1 MKCKKCGAKLEKNA
15 VFCYKCGTKVK
26 SSALITSVEDAVRE
40 ALDGNEDGFSYL
52 YDKTYK
58 SKYYVALKYIKDE
71 DKVAD
76 VLQDSYIK
84 AFKKLD
90 TLKEPAKFDS
100 WLGMIVANKAKDY
113 LKVKNPVLFTDI
125 EQNDDDGNVINME
138 ELIIDESVDSNPEEK
153 YSKQETAELVNEL
166 LECLPNEQK
175 MCMIMFYFE
184 GLSIEEIATAL
195 DCSKNTVTSR
205 LNYGRKKI
213 KIKGEEL
220 EKKGYKLY
228 NLSPVTL
235 LVALM
240 HAQEGAFICGAG
252 AGAAG
257 AVVTAVATAG
267 AVGAS
272 SATGLLGMMTVK
284 VAATTIGLALFG
296 GAVAGAIM
304 LSKDK
309 KEATTEVK
317 VEATTEVTTEE
328 EVTTEK
334 VKVDADKELRKYLE
348 DELIP
353 KYKIY
358 DPGQTS
364 ADSEDM
370 CTTVTKYN
378 FNKDTL
384 SFDLDAIT
392 YVEAELYKEF
402 YKDNEDL
409 LIYTDYCGSTT
420 TSYENLDRSVLDLY
434 DYTGIYEADIKD
446 FDNDG
451 QSELLIVRRSIDE
464 NVKELQKDANR
475 YNIIG
480 LGWMYSNR
488 NSFISESS
496 NREGLVYTAELYEV
510 ESDKVSLS
518 KSQNLYADKDGMM
531 PTGQVYIMTIDNEE
545 KLITEAIP
553 LSYDMEK
560 KRSYYTVYSTKD
572 LQAEKYIYGRSQH
585 IYSEE
590 TGRDK
595 VHDSCDQIYTVT
607 DIKTGNDTEYYIPAD
622 EVRFDR
628 YYDTLRYVEIL
639 NDSLGFYARPGHISN
654 IALKYLYHVNDK
666 KVDRVKQL
674 NDYYTVK
681 NKNEKLRD
689 EQWEE
694 RIEEEK
700 RIASEEKLTETVSE
714 ETGEEENTVFI
725 DDQNNVNTSDQNTDN
740 KKSDASKKDTDNK
753 KSDISDKDTG
763 NKKKSDTS
771 DKDTGNNTN
780 ISDQDTDSKA
790 KDDEVSQG
798 GDISDQNS
806 GDTNTDNA
814 GDTNTD
820 NAGDS
825 QDGDKDN
832 AVDENEGN
840 VNKNN
845 TSEE

>member
-1 MKCKKCGAKLEKNA
+1 
-15 VFCYKCGTKVK
+15 
-26 SSALITSVEDAVRE
+26 
-40 ALDGNEDGFSYL
+40 
-52 YDKTYK
+52 
-58 SKYYVALKYIKDE
+58 
-71 DKVAD
+71 
-76 VLQDSYIK
+76 
-84 AFKKLD
+84 
-90 TLKEPAKFDS
+90 
-100 WLGMIVANKAKDY
+100 MIVANKAKDY
-113 LKVKNPVLFTDI
+113 LKVNNPVLFTDI
-125 EQNDDDGNVINME
+125 EQNDDDGNVVNME

-166 LECLPNEQK
+166 LECLPDEQK

-309 KEATTEVK
+309 KEETTEVK

-364 ADSEDM
+364 ADVNGN

-392 YVEAELYKEF
+392 YLEAEF
-402 YKDNEDL
+402 YEEDEDKD
-409 LIYTDYCGSTT
+409 LIYYNDYCGSAVI
-420 TSYENLDRSVLDLY
+420 SDENLDRSVLDLY

-464 NVKELQKDANR
+464 NVKELQKDVNEHK
-475 YNIIG
+475 IKG
-480 LGWMYSNR
+480 LLMYSSR
-488 NSFISESS
+488 NSFISMSR

-553 LSYDMEK
+553 LKYEIETKST
-560 KRSYYTVYSTKD
+560 YYAVYSTKD
-572 LQAEKYIYGRSQH
+572 LQAEKYIYGRSKL

-590 TGRDK
+590 TGSYTPGQSLNN
-595 VHDSCDQIYTVT
+595 SCDQIYTVT

-622 EVRFDR
+622 EVKGDR
-628 YYDTLRYVEIL
+628 YNLRYVEIL

-674 NDYYTVK
+674 NDFYTVID
-681 NKNEKLRD
+681 KNEKLD
-689 EQWEE
+689 IQQMKE
-694 RIEEEK
+694 RAK
-700 RIASEEKLTETVSE
+700 RFASEEKLTETVSE
-714 ETGEEENTVFI
+714 ESGEEENTVFI